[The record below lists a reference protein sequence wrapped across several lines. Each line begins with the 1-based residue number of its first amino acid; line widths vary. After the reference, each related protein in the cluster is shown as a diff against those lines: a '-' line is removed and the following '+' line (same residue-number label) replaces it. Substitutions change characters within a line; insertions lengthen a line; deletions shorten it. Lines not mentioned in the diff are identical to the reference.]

1 MSNLHCGSVEFR
13 LMPRRLLVL
22 LLLALFA
29 TACNNDDPEPKA
41 TEAAEEASPEPP
53 PPPPEPVR
61 CPLSGVELP
70 AGVDVNR
77 PAMAVKIDNHP
88 LARPQTGLETADIV
102 YEELVEG
109 GLTRFMGIYHCGD
122 AADLGPVRSARAV
135 DPDIMTQY
143 APVLFAYSGA
153 SPNNL
158 AKVARTAG
166 VINLAHGSN
175 GPAYARKGGRPAPH
189 NLYTSTDKIRARPAA
204 QGVAGPPKTGLIF
217 NPKLVPVPVAPP
229 EPAAT
234 ATASPGA
241 SVTPPAPAPP
251 APPPGNK
258 ISFAYSG
265 AVGVTYTYDPASNK
279 YLRSQG
285 GSPHNAASGARF
297 GGTNIVVMKVPVNRG
312 GSSPE
317 IAVTGSGE
325 AIVLRNGQSVR
336 GKWNRPGL
344 GDQTTLVD
352 DAGQPIELAA
362 GNTWINLLPNDQGFT
377 VE

>member
-1 MSNLHCGSVEFR
+1 
-13 LMPRRLLVL
+13 MPKRLLV
-22 LLLALFA
+22 ALMLVA
-29 TACNNDDPEPKA
+29 LVGTACNNDDPKPRA
-41 TEAAEEASPEPP
+41 TQAAESASPEPP
-53 PPPPEPVR
+53 PPPPEPIR
-61 CPLSGVELP
+61 CPLTGVELP
-70 AGVDVNR
+70 PGVDINR
-77 PAMAVKIDNHP
+77 PALAIKIDNHP
-88 LARPQTGLETADIV
+88 LARPQSGLETADIV

-109 GLTRFMGIYHCGD
+109 GLTRFMGIFHCGD
-122 AADLGPVRSARAV
+122 AADLGPTRSARAV

-166 VINLAHGSN
+166 IINLQHGAN
-175 GPAYARKGGRPAPH
+175 GPAYSRRSGRPAPH
-189 NLYTSTDKIRARPAA
+189 NLYTSTDRIRSRPAA
-204 QGVAGPPKTGLIF
+204 QGVVGPPKTGLLF
-217 NPKLVPVPVAPP
+217 NPKLVPVPPAPP
-229 EPAAT
+229 PAPPVA
-234 ATASPGA
+234 ASPGA
-241 SVTPPAPAPP
+241 PVPPPPAPVG
-251 APPPGNK
+251 PPPGNK
-258 ISFAYSG
+258 ISFSYSG

-317 IAVTGSGE
+317 ISVAGSGE
-325 AIVLRNGQSVR
+325 AIVLRNGQAIH
-336 GKWNRPGL
+336 GKWVRITL
-344 GDQTTLVD
+344 ADQTSLQD

-362 GNTWINLLPNDQGFT
+362 GNTWINLLPSDRPFT